1 VTLRIDS
8 SDRPL
13 EPIAPAGK
21 GGRWCL
27 PASFCAH
34 AAVLALMVGLVGE
47 VSQLKGESE
56 IPVDVDIITVSDM
69 TSADSNPAIR
79 SGESSGEEVSQVEPL
94 EVAEPKPV
102 EVAALDPVEEVEPL
116 ALEAADSPEA
126 TELEAADEPEAK
138 RQEAVEAE
146 PVPSAQVEEPKQA
159 LPVLATRSEALESAP
174 LAEEVAGEDAETA
187 IPTEIEAQESPALP
201 TKVAELTPKVE
212 PRELMP
218 LPEKT
223 EAEAREEKQEPAK
236 KPAQKKKLEEKKE
249 AKERKKIEA
258 AKTAEKARE
267 GKTKKKTGAVLA
279 GGNNSEADIGK
290 QRSLSGSASM
300 SNYRGLI
307 AAQLRR
313 HKRYPEEAQRK
324 GVRGTVRIS
333 FTISKSGH
341 VTGSRLVASSGEPS
355 LDREVRA
362 MLQRASP
369 FPPIPDDM
377 GSSLSF
383 TVPINFAGR

>member
-1 VTLRIDS
+1 M
-8 SDRPL
+8 
-13 EPIAPAGK
+13 
-21 GGRWCL
+21 
-27 PASFCAH
+27 H
-34 AAVLALMVGLVGE
+34 AAALALMVGLVGE

-102 EVAALDPVEEVEPL
+102 EIAALDPVEEVEPL

-138 RQEAVEAE
+138 RQEAAEVEAE
-146 PVPSAQVEEPKQA
+146 PVPSAQVEEPKQV

-187 IPTEIEAQESPALP
+187 VPTEIEAQESPALP
-201 TKVAELTPKVE
+201 TKVSELTPKVE